1 MLIMGLSLVNSL
13 TYGAGEKSQSL
24 WSTMGSPDYDEEAE
38 NPFALLT
45 SEFEGIDNIDHTWG
59 GMTKG
64 AKQAQKWL
72 SKSYKLWRQWSGYL
86 VEFSLEPHNQR
97 KSIVSKLF
105 VMHLTDEC

>member
-1 MLIMGLSLVNSL
+1 MTSLLRRAAKRRPRLSINLSRPV
-13 TYGAGEKSQSL
+13 
-24 WSTMGSPDYDEEAE
+24 DRR
-38 NPFALLT
+38 
-45 SEFEGIDNIDHTWG
+45 WG